1 MTRRTLPDGIE
12 DESRHPPSLE
22 RGVWGRRVFVTV
34 LMAIVVLALA
44 NVFGQAMTA
53 SEASSSQATIRV
65 EAPSALRGGL
75 LYQVVFTV
83 TARTALS
90 NPVLQL
96 SNGWFSGLTM
106 NAEVPQP
113 SGQFSRLGGPA
124 FTLGPMQAG
133 QQRTVRIYF
142 QVNPTTVTWRR
153 SVDAELDDG
162 HTLLVTSHRTMTV
175 YP

>member
-1 MTRRTLPDGIE
+1 
-12 DESRHPPSLE
+12 
-22 RGVWGRRVFVTV
+22 VWSRRVFVTV
-34 LMAIVVLALA
+34 LLVLVVLALA
-44 NVFGQAMTA
+44 NVFGQATTT
-53 SEASSSQATIRV
+53 SSASSSQATIRI

-96 SNGWFSGLTM
+96 SNGWFSGLTL

-124 FTLGPMQAG
+124 FTLGAMRPG
-133 QQRTVRIYF
+133 QQQTVRMYF
-142 QVNPTTVTWRR
+142 QVNPTTVAWRR
-153 SVDAELDDG
+153 SVDAELYDG
-162 HTLLVTSHRTMTV
+162 QTLLVTVHRTMTV